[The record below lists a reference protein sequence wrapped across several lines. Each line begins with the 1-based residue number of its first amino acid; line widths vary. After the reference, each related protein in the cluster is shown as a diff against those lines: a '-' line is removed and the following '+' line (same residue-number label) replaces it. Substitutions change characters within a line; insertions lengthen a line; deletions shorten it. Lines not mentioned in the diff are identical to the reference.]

1 MTSSVP
7 AGDPVM
13 NFRRGTPEAPSAPS
27 PDSISPTS
35 PESRVDL
42 IDIVRGFA
50 LFGVFLGNIV
60 WTSQDFGL
68 TDGQREALSSAAWD
82 ECARALVL
90 IFIDKKFYTLFSI
103 LFGLGFALQLSR
115 AAARGQDVLPVYVR
129 RLAVLLVI
137 GITHGFL
144 LWFGD
149 ILQIYA
155 IAGFGLILFRSRK
168 DRTVLVWCVAL
179 AVVTALLP
187 LADWAAGGTAP
198 PEVEG
203 ETKAM
208 RFAAITGN
216 RWMDVIRMNAAFQ
229 YDFYGHLDLRADEN
243 IYWFLAVF
251 WKFLLGFFIGR
262 RLLLQQAERHLP
274 LFRRVLPWALA
285 AGLAG
290 NALWLAFEAGALGES
305 PPLIAAL
312 WIPIEIGILGLSLA
326 YLSAL
331 VLLFQRPAWKQRL
344 SLLAPVGRMALT
356 NYLAQS
362 VLIVAVFYGVGLGLM
377 GKIGAALCIPIAIL
391 LFAVLTAVSRWWL
404 GRFRF
409 GPAEWLWR
417 SLTYGRAQP
426 LRASVTAAALPK
438 GAPRGPRS

>member
-1 MTSSVP
+1 V
-7 AGDPVM
+7 
-13 NFRRGTPEAPSAPS
+13 RSAPD
-27 PDSISPTS
+27 PIAPTS
-35 PESRVDL
+35 PESRVEL

-50 LFGVFLGNIV
+50 LFGVFLANIV

-82 ECARALVL
+82 KCARALVL
-90 IFIDKKFYTLFSI
+90 FFIDKKFYTLFSI
-103 LFGLGFALQLSR
+103 LFGLGFSLQLSR
-115 AAARGQDVLPVYVR
+115 AAARGQNVLPVYVR
-129 RLAVLLVI
+129 RLAVLLVM

-155 IAGFGLILFRSRK
+155 IAGIGLILFRNRR
-168 DRTVLVWCVAL
+168 DRTVLVWCVTLAL
-179 AVVTALLP
+179 VTALLP
-187 LADWAAGGTAP
+187 LADLVAGGTAP
-198 PEVEG
+198 PEVEA

-208 RFAAITGN
+208 RFAAITSSQ
-216 RWMDVIRMNAAFQ
+216 WMDAIRMNAAFQ
-229 YDFYGHLDLRADEN
+229 YDFYGHVDLRADEN

-262 RLLLQQAERHLP
+262 RLLLQQAERHIP
-274 LFRRVLPWALA
+274 LFRRLLPWALA

-290 NALWLAFEAGALGES
+290 NVFWLMLEARALMDVDSS
-305 PPLIAAL
+305 PFIAAS
-312 WIPIEIGILGLSLA
+312 WILIEIGILGLALA

-331 VLLFQRPAWKQRL
+331 VLLFQRPAWKRRL

-362 VLIVAVFYGVGLGLM
+362 FLIVAVFYGVGLGLM
-377 GKIGAALCIPIAIL
+377 GKIGTAVCIPIAIFF
-391 LFAVLTAVSRWWL
+391 FAVLTAVSRWWL

-426 LRASVTAAALPK
+426 MVGR
-438 GAPRGPRS
+438 RS

>member
-1 MTSSVP
+1 MTSL
-7 AGDPVM
+7 
-13 NFRRGTPEAPSAPS
+13 RRGAAPEDTAAPW
-27 PDSISPTS
+27 PDPISPTS
-35 PESRVDL
+35 PQSRVEL

-50 LFGVFLGNIV
+50 LFGVFLANIV

-68 TDGQREALSSAAWD
+68 TDAQREALSSAAWD
-82 ECARALVL
+82 ECARGLVL
-90 IFIDKKFYTLFSI
+90 FFIDKKFYTLFSI
-103 LFGLGFALQLSR
+103 LFGLGFSLQLSR
-115 AAARGQDVLPVYVR
+115 AAARRQDVLPVYVR

-137 GITHGFL
+137 GLTHGFL

-155 IAGFGLILFRSRK
+155 IAGFGLILFRNRK
-168 DRTVLVWCVAL
+168 DRTVLAWCVAL
-179 AVVTALLP
+179 ALVTALLP
-187 LADWAAGGTAP
+187 LVDWFAGGTAQVQI
-198 PEVEG
+198 EVETKAI
-203 ETKAM
+203 TKAM
-208 RFAAITGN
+208 RFAAITGH

-229 YDFYGHLDLRADEN
+229 YDFYRHLDLRADEN
-243 IYWFLAVF
+243 VYWFLAVF

-274 LFRRVLPWALA
+274 LYRRLLPWALA

-290 NALWLAFEAGALGES
+290 NAFWLVIEVRDLAES
-305 PPLIAAL
+305 PSPLIAAS
-312 WIPIEIGILGLSLA
+312 WILIEIGILGMSLA

-331 VLLFQRPAWKQRL
+331 VLLFQRPAWKRRL
-344 SLLAPVGRMALT
+344 SLLAPLGRMALS

-377 GKIGAALCIPIAIL
+377 GKIGSALCIPIAIS
-391 LFAVLTAVSRWWL
+391 LFAVLTVVSRWWL
-404 GRFRF
+404 ERFRF

-438 GAPRGPRS
+438 GAPRGPRP

>member
-1 MTSSVP
+1 MT
-7 AGDPVM
+7 
-13 NFRRGTPEAPSAPS
+13 NLRRGTAEAAAAPS

-35 PESRVDL
+35 PESRVEL

-50 LFGVFLGNIV
+50 LFGVFLANIV

-68 TDGQREALSSAAWD
+68 TDAQRGALSTAAWD

-90 IFIDKKFYTLFSI
+90 FFIDKKFYTLFSI
-103 LFGLGFALQLSR
+103 LFGLGFSLQLSR
-115 AAARGQDVLPVYVR
+115 SAARGQDVLPVYAR

-137 GITHGFL
+137 GLTHGFL

-155 IAGFGLILFRSRK
+155 IAGFGLILFRNRK

-179 AVVTALLP
+179 ALVTALLP
-187 LADWAAGGTAP
+187 LLDLAAGGTAP
-198 PEVEG
+198 PQVEA
-203 ETKAM
+203 ESKAM
-208 RFAAITGN
+208 RFAAMTGTQ
-216 RWMDVIRMNAAFQ
+216 WMDVIRINAAFQ
-229 YDFYGHLDLRADEN
+229 YDFYGRLDFRADEN
-243 IYWFLAVF
+243 VYWFLAVF

-262 RLLLQQAERHLP
+262 RLLLQQAAQHLP
-274 LFRRVLPWALA
+274 LYRRLLPWALT

-290 NALWLAFEAGALGES
+290 NAVWLTFEAGALGDT
-305 PPLIAAL
+305 PTPLTAAI
-312 WIPIEIGILGLSLA
+312 WVPIEIGILGLSLA

-331 VLLFQRPAWKQRL
+331 VLLFQRPAWKPRL
-344 SLLAPVGRMALT
+344 SILAPVGRMALT

-377 GKIGAALCIPIAIL
+377 GKIGAALCIPIAII
-391 LFAVLTAVSRWWL
+391 LFAVQIAVSRWWL

-426 LRASVTAAALPK
+426 LRTSFTAAALPK
-438 GAPRGPRS
+438 GAPPGPRP